1 MSPSTATSVCSPLP
15 SRGSR
20 LSPVPHAHRYYGFVR
35 LLPAHPGRLRSP
47 STARYLTV
55 ECPFVPLASA
65 FDQPGPG
72 PLRSGAPYL
81 LHAGGDGRSPRFL
94 ENPCESVP
102 RARDSGGSQRPRRIG
117 RPDAVFRQANGVDI
131 RHGIR
136 FRSCTLAARFLAAFS
151 ELHPRGPLPRC
162 LRFTPASRPT
172 RGKARYRPARYGFG
186 RAGLSPAGLFREVSV
201 SSCRLPPLPGLA
213 WRDNPYYSP
222 AGVGLAVRLG
232 AWRRPRR

>member
-1 MSPSTATSVCSPLP
+1 MSPSTATSVCSLLP

-20 LSPVPHAHRYYGFVR
+20 VAPVPHVRRYYEFVR
-35 LLPAHPGRLRSP
+35 LLPARPGRLRSP
-47 STARYLTV
+47 LTTWYLSV

-65 FDQPGPG
+65 FNQPGPG

-81 LHAGGDGRSPRFL
+81 LYSGGDGRSPRFL

-117 RPDAVFRQANGVDI
+117 RPDAVFRLANGVDI
-131 RHGIR
+131 RHSKR
-136 FRSCTLAARFLAAFS
+136 FRSCTLAARFLAAYAS
-151 ELHPRGPLPRC
+151 
-162 LRFTPASRPT
+162 TPASRPT

-213 WRDNPYYSP
+213 WRDSQSVSSI
-222 AGVGLAVRLG
+222 GS
-232 AWRRPRR
+232 